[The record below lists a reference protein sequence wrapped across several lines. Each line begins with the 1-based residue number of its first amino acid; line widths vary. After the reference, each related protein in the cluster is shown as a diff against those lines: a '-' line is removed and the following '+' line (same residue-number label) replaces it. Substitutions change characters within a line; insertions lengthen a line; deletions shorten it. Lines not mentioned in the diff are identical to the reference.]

1 MDPLLVTAVAVYG
14 ALVGLLLDR
23 PAYRLSVE
31 PEQPWRSACP
41 GGHPLGGS
49 SVGWL
54 GLARCPRCPPGER
67 WYGGRGD
74 TSEPP
79 PDSVRGDTRGWGR
92 VRLPVLVACCCAA
105 LAAAVGARPELA
117 VWLLVAPVGV
127 LLATVD
133 RAVKRLP
140 DVLTLPLAAAL
151 IAGLAGCVPLP
162 DAGGDWS
169 RALWAGAVLSLVYF
183 VLFLISPNAVGFG
196 DVKLAV
202 ALGVALGWY
211 GWDAVVFG
219 TFAGFLL
226 ASGYALWLIVRGL
239 ADRKSDVPLGP
250 FLTAGALVALLLG
263 GLAA

>member
-1 MDPLLVTAVAVYG
+1 MTAAAVYG
-14 ALVGLLLDR
+14 ALTGLLLDR
-23 PAYRLSVE
+23 PGYRLSVE
-31 PEQPWRSACP
+31 PEHPWRAACP
-41 GGHPLGGS
+41 REHPLGGPLA
-49 SVGWL
+49 GWL
-54 GLARCPRCPPGER
+54 GQARCPSCPPGER
-67 WYGGRGD
+67 WYGGR
-74 TSEPP
+74 
-79 PDSVRGDTRGWGR
+79 R
-92 VRLPVLVACCCAA
+92 VRLPVLAATCCAA
-105 LAAAVGARPELA
+105 LAAAVGPRPELA
-117 VWLLVAPVGV
+117 VWLLVAPVVV

-133 RAVKRLP
+133 RTVKRLP
-140 DVLTLPLAAAL
+140 DVLTLPLAAVL

-162 DAGGDWS
+162 DTGGDWS

-226 ASGYALWLIVRGL
+226 ASGYALWLVVRGR
-239 ADRKSDVPLGP
+239 AGRKSDVPLGP